1 MIRAVL
7 IAALALAFLPAIA
20 FAATPPTCLPRAE
33 RAWVRVLPAPM
44 PMNAGYLRLRN
55 TCAAPLAI
63 VAASSPAYGEV
74 SIHETRTVDGVSRMR
89 EVAELPLAP
98 GATVEMK
105 PGGLHLMLM
114 RPTAPVRIGQRVRID
129 LHLKDGRRLPVEFE
143 ARAAAP

>member
-1 MIRAVL
+1 LV
-7 IAALALAFLPAIA
+7 AALALAFLPAIA

-33 RAWVRVLPAPM
+33 RAWVRVLPAAM

-55 TCAAPLAI
+55 PCAAPLAI

-98 GATVEMK
+98 
-105 PGGLHLMLM
+105 
-114 RPTAPVRIGQRVRID
+114 
-129 LHLKDGRRLPVEFE
+129 
-143 ARAAAP
+143 